1 SRSRRDRLRRHRSGL
16 LVEWFARARLDGVPT
31 GRRATGDVGRAISGR
46 SHATRAVDTIAEW
59 RSCDADVGRLLRL
72 PPPRDRSRRH
82 HGRRS
87 NVGLGRS
94 SFAADRR
101 RSGGCL
107 HRLARTPDSLRR
119 RRHRHQCES
128 RGRHP
133 RNPDRRSAMKPRL
146 NLDQLRFDPEKGTVV
161 VVAQDAVSGR
171 VLMVANADKEA
182 LERTLETGE
191 MHYRSRTR
199 GLWRKGETSGNVQRV
214 VSLAADCDGDTVLA
228 RVISAGPACH
238 TGAPSCFD
246 DSLATPS
253 VWSALATII
262 ASRHGELV
270 DNVTVSGGTQA
281 DQPEGKSPSYTA
293 RLLKDRK

>member
-1 SRSRRDRLRRHRSGL
+1 M
-16 LVEWFARARLDGVPT
+16 
-31 GRRATGDVGRAISGR
+31 
-46 SHATRAVDTIAEW
+46 
-59 RSCDADVGRLLRL
+59 
-72 PPPRDRSRRH
+72 
-82 HGRRS
+82 
-87 NVGLGRS
+87 N
-94 SFAADRR
+94 
-101 RSGGCL
+101 
-107 HRLARTPDSLRR
+107 
-119 RRHRHQCES
+119 
-128 RGRHP
+128 
-133 RNPDRRSAMKPRL
+133 PRL

-171 VLMVANADKEA
+171 VLMVANADKQA
-182 LERTLETGE
+182 LERTLETSE

-262 ASRHGELV
+262 ASRHGELS
-270 DNVTVSGGTQA
+270 DNVTASSATQA
-281 DQPEGKSPSYTA
+281 DRREGKSPSYTA
-293 RLLKDRK
+293 RLLKDRNLRLKKIGEESGELIVALADGDADRCAEEAADLIYHVAVALEAAGSSLDKVALRLYDRMPTRNDLKREGR